1 MAIVLAGGE
10 LAAQGHQPSSM
21 SIRHLPS
28 LNAAKPSLSGASQ
41 VGNLPKQ
48 SQRFGRPTVVPAQS
62 FSEVVPS
69 SARLNQQPPQQSE
82 VRFAQAAQPEA
93 VQPPTLEVIPTP
105 GLSPAPQS
113 SRGSLLL
120 GLPPELR
127 TPRPTPE
134 VERRFGQFVEDT
146 ISPENTLQVVVGRTV
161 VLQLRATPRRVF
173 IPDEEVARIEI
184 LDRVEGRGRQ
194 LAVIG
199 KEPGTTVLNLWF
211 PDPADPEKE
220 QVLSYLVAVVED
232 PEPVIRSIERFNRQ
246 LQELEDEIAEAFPD
260 SHVKLSSAGGRI
272 VVRGEAKDVV
282 EATEIMT
289 LVGEF
294 SGDENPRDLPPN
306 LAFALADNLDGRNSA
321 VAEEVL
327 RDYFP
332 SPYRNI
338 VSLLRIPGEQQ
349 VMLRVT
355 VAEIDRTAAR
365 NIGMD
370 FLISNDDGNPVFGQ
384 LTGGLLDTQ
393 TGGGST
399 LQNTGSNLPAIID
412 NGQVILAIQ
421 ALRQLSFARTLAE
434 PNLVTMNG
442 RTANFQA
449 GGQFP
454 VPVVT
459 GFTASGLQGVAF
471 VPFGVQLA
479 FTPVITDR
487 DRIRLTLAADVSA
500 TDSGGGTNI
509 GGSNVPGLNTRNV
522 QTTVE
527 LREGQTLAVAGLI
540 QTTLTANSDRVPLW
554 GDLPVIGRT
563 GGFDRT
569 SASERELVILITP
582 ELVHPLEACE
592 TPAVPGS
599 DVFEPGDLEFYLGGH
614 LESRRSY
621 DFRSTVRTDWHRI
634 KRYHDCEDVFIIGE
648 QGHSCCVPY
657 GGQSDQPCVYG
668 P

>member
-1 MAIVLAGGE
+1 MAEHAPEPRNRRIADNVSVSLAQYTNDPFGGV
-10 LAAQGHQPSSM
+10 A
-21 SIRHLPS
+21 
-28 LNAAKPSLSGASQ
+28 GA
-41 VGNLPKQ
+41 
-48 SQRFGRPTVVPAQS
+48 TAD
-62 FSEVVPS
+62 
-69 SARLNQQPPQQSE
+69 
-82 VRFAQAAQPEA
+82 AQADFLRE
-93 VQPPTLEVIPTP
+93 TL
-105 GLSPAPQS
+105 LDSPQS
-113 SRGSLLL
+113 
-120 GLPPELR
+120 
-127 TPRPTPE
+127 
-134 VERRFGQFVEDT
+134 
-146 ISPENTLQVVVGRTV
+146 N
-161 VLQLRATPRRVF
+161 
-173 IPDEEVARIEI
+173 
-184 LDRVEGRGRQ
+184 
-194 LAVIG
+194 VI
-199 KEPGTTVLNLWF
+199 N
-211 PDPADPEKE
+211 
-220 QVLSYLVAVVED
+220 
-232 PEPVIRSIERFNRQ
+232 
-246 LQELEDEIAEAFPD
+246 
-260 SHVKLSSAGGRI
+260 
-272 VVRGEAKDVV
+272 
-282 EATEIMT
+282 
-289 LVGEF
+289 
-294 SGDENPRDLPPN
+294 
-306 LAFALADNLDGRNSA
+306 
-321 VAEEVL
+321 
-327 RDYFP
+327 
-332 SPYRNI
+332 
-338 VSLLRIPGEQQ
+338 LLRIPGEQQ

-370 FLISNDDGNPVFGQ
+370 FLISNSDGDPVFGQ
-384 LTGGLLDTQ
+384 LTSGLLDTQ
-393 TGGGST
+393 TGGGG
-399 LQNTGSNLPAIID
+399 LQNIGSNLPAIID

-434 PNLVTMNG
+434 PNVVTMNG

-500 TDSGGGTNI
+500 TDSAGGTTI
-509 GGSNVPGLNTRNV
+509 GGSAVPGLNTRNV

-540 QTTLTANSDRVPLW
+540 QTTLTADSDRVPLW

-563 GGFDRT
+563 GGFDQT

-582 ELVHPLEACE
+582 ELVHPLEACN

-621 DFRSTVRTDWHRI
+621 DFRSTVRTDWKRI

-648 QGHSCCVPY
+648 QGHSCCVPPHG
-657 GGQSDQPCVYG
+657 GGQAGQPCGCG